1 MPSFFLSFTAHNMD
15 TLLQVLPSSKDCRAT
30 ARIVGRRSVVPCRD
44 GAGEFVPPLNI
55 EELDPSE
62 RTAVMARGGKP
73 YVVYRIEM
81 AQVTPFRKSWSVE
94 KRYREFVSF
103 ALKIDKQ
110 LSAKNKKGARRRLD
124 IKLPKKQLFMVDE
137 NFLQKRQHGLD
148 QWIQQIPK
156 LFDDDSDNEPLHEA
170 IRSFLLP
177 PALNLLRHK
186 RIQSDTGSISSI
198 TSDTTPPN
206 SPSMSPHQRNTSSA
220 TPLPRARARAAA
232 SHASTGGIQGLA
244 NDDVYIASPVNDA
257 ATAAAVAAFE
267 EEQVMENDGN
277 LHPQQALALVS
288 SGSYVVEWTKE
299 DNTAAVNTFTIPVE
313 RLSNV
318 ITIVYRDGCYTYFRA
333 SLLLRRIVKADEEKE
348 EGTKPTKEQERIQKL
363 KQLERKVQAKVN
375 KWLKIPDDNM
385 YSDTGTAMFPVRY
398 QDMKVG
404 YVKVHAKL
412 KESETLRKSL
422 QLKFKKIR
430 TYGPLGVLLGCMMLY
445 LSTWLLM
452 VVATV
457 LGFLG
462 YGLFRPL
469 HRELE
474 LTIVPS
480 NSTSKRLDEVN
491 NEKKRR

>member
-1 MPSFFLSFTAHNMD
+1 
-15 TLLQVLPSSKDCRAT
+15 
-30 ARIVGRRSVVPCRD
+30 
-44 GAGEFVPPLNI
+44 
-55 EELDPSE
+55 
-62 RTAVMARGGKP
+62 
-73 YVVYRIEM
+73 
-81 AQVTPFRKSWSVE
+81 
-94 KRYREFVSF
+94 
-103 ALKIDKQ
+103 
-110 LSAKNKKGARRRLD
+110 
-124 IKLPKKQLFMVDE
+124 
-137 NFLQKRQHGLD
+137 
-148 QWIQQIPK
+148 
-156 LFDDDSDNEPLHEA
+156 
-170 IRSFLLP
+170 
-177 PALNLLRHK
+177 
-186 RIQSDTGSISSI
+186 
-198 TSDTTPPN
+198 
-206 SPSMSPHQRNTSSA
+206 
-220 TPLPRARARAAA
+220 
-232 SHASTGGIQGLA
+232 
-244 NDDVYIASPVNDA
+244 
-257 ATAAAVAAFE
+257 
-267 EEQVMENDGN
+267 
-277 LHPQQALALVS
+277 
-288 SGSYVVEWTKE
+288 
-299 DNTAAVNTFTIPVE
+299 
-313 RLSNV
+313 
-318 ITIVYRDGCYTYFRA
+318 
-333 SLLLRRIVKADEEKE
+333 
-348 EGTKPTKEQERIQKL
+348 
-363 KQLERKVQAKVN
+363 LERKVQAKVN